1 VAQEDGGAT
10 SAPAPDADPLSGQS
24 LLVTLGFSLLLL
36 YPFWRIFRRAGF
48 TPWYSLLVLVPY
60 VGLPTAAAL
69 LALFPWP
76 AGESRR
82 AGGRRG

>member
-1 VAQEDGGAT
+1 VAQEDGGAP
-10 SAPAPDADPLSGQS
+10 PAGVPDAGPLSGSS
-24 LLVTLGFSLLLL
+24 LLITLGFSLLLL
-36 YPFWRIFRRAGF
+36 CPFWRLFRRAGF

-82 AGGRRG
+82 AGRRRG